1 MICNEI
7 IPHPLWKKCVS
18 ILEASG
24 RRVAILD
31 SPKGKHE
38 VTAQKELKDKMYDT
52 CIFTASGGKVDGL
65 RLWQWN

>member
-31 SPKGKHE
+31 FPKGKLE

-52 CIFTASGGKVDGL
+52 CIFMASGGKVDGL
-65 RLWQWN
+65 QLWQWN